1 MKPDTTS
8 GFIRRGSCPEPGLED
23 GLRTTRTR
31 MRRENELSLPS
42 AGQRI
47 GGGGWRWE

>member
-8 GFIRRGSCPEPGLED
+8 GFIRRGRVLRRGLED
-23 GLRTTRTR
+23 GLRTTWTR